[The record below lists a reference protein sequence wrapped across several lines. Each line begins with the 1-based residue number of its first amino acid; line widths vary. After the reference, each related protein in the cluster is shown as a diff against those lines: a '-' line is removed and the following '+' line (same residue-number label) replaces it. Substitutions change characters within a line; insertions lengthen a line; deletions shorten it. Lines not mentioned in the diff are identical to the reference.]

1 VLRGRETEQSQIS
14 ALLDEAWA
22 SRGGA
27 LVLRGPAGVG
37 KSALLADAT
46 VRAEGMLVLRT
57 QGIESETDLALAA
70 LNQLLLPV
78 SGLAD
83 RLTPPQAA
91 AMRVGFGEQP
101 TDGGNDR
108 FLVYSATLSLIAEA
122 AEGQPVLCVVDDA
135 QWLDEGS
142 AHALLFSAR
151 RLAVE
156 RVAMLFA
163 AREDD
168 MPGFEAPGV
177 PALSVP
183 GLGSVAAH
191 ALLEESA
198 GGPVDPGVADQ
209 LLAATG
215 GNPLALVELPTALT
229 AGELSG
235 QEPLPSSLPV
245 TEGVERAF
253 LARVRRLPERA
264 QTLLL
269 VAAAE
274 GAGDLATVQMAS
286 ASLGCEPAALEAAEQ
301 SGLVHTSAG
310 RLEFRHPLVRSSV
323 YGAAT
328 TSARREAH
336 GALAQCLTS
345 RGDAD
350 RSAWHRAAGTVG
362 PDETIA
368 TQLGQAAGR
377 AAGRGAPAAASA
389 AYERAAQLTAEPE
402 RRARRMWFS
411 AEQARLAGH
420 HLRATNLLESA
431 RSTTADPLL
440 LADVDLL
447 IGAVELVA
455 GSAESAEH
463 VLMRAAR
470 GMQARDPGRSL
481 HLLVIAAQAAALADH
496 TATEIEIGQLAASMP
511 RGAGDPEQFFLDLLV
526 GCGQYLSGETTSST
540 RLLRDVVRKAQDFD
554 ESMLITWAGRA
565 AFYLGDDEV
574 AHQLD
579 SRAVARAR
587 AVGAIGDLLPPLQ
600 RLALSEILR
609 GQWSTATANAIEALR
624 FARETGQHGLASLPS
639 CWLALLAAYRGDTS
653 ELLAHLDAAGA
664 VLPQHPMVI
673 ASEALLWARAVS
685 EAAAGDM
692 LAAMEHLRRVTS
704 QTVSRMCSLDRI
716 EIAAQTGQANEA
728 QAWLADLT
736 GIASYTGA
744 PWALARAAHCR
755 ALLAGPDE
763 ADAHY
768 AESLRQHDAG
778 RRPFERAR
786 TELAYGEFLR
796 RGGRRVDA
804 RAHLRRALTTFDDL
818 SARPWSDRAR
828 QELRASGE
836 SLRRQDPSAL
846 PKLTAQ
852 ELQVAGLV
860 TQGLS
865 NREAAAQ
872 LFISPRTVDFHLRN
886 VFTKLGVSSRGQL
899 AQQELELA

>member
-1 VLRGRETEQSQIS
+1 MLRGRETEQSQIS

-27 LVLRGPAGVG
+27 LTLRGPAGVG
-37 KSALLADAT
+37 KSALLADAI

-57 QGIESETDLALAA
+57 QGIESETDLALAS
-70 LNQLLLPV
+70 LNQLLRPV
-78 SGLAD
+78 IGLAD
-83 RLTPPQAA
+83 RLTPPQAE
-91 AMRVGFGEQP
+91 AMHVGFGEQP
-101 TDGGNDR
+101 TGGRNDP

-122 AEGQPVLCVVDDA
+122 AESQPVLCVVDDA

-151 RLAVE
+151 RLGVE
-156 RVAMLFA
+156 RIAMLFA
-163 AREDD
+163 ARDGDEPNFD
-168 MPGFEAPGV
+168 APGV
-177 PALSVP
+177 PFLSVP
-183 GLGSVAAH
+183 GLGPAAAH
-191 ALLEESA
+191 RLLEESA

-209 LLAATG
+209 LLAATD

-229 AGELSG
+229 AAELSG
-235 QEPLPSSLPV
+235 QEPLPASLPV

-253 LARVRRLPERA
+253 LARVRRLPA
-264 QTLLL
+264 PSQTLLL

-274 GAGDLATVQMAS
+274 GAGDLAAVQMAS
-286 ASLGCEPAALEAAEQ
+286 ASLGIDPGALGAVEQ
-301 SGLVHTSAG
+301 SGLVHTRRG

-328 TSARREAH
+328 SSSRRDAH
-336 GALAQCLTS
+336 AALAQCLTA
-345 RGDAD
+345 RGDVD
-350 RSAWHRAAGTVG
+350 RSVWHRAAAAVA

-368 TQLGQAAGR
+368 TQLEQAAGR
-377 AAGRGAPAAASA
+377 AAARGAPAAASA
-389 AYERAAQLTAEPE
+389 AFERAAQLTADPE
-402 RRARRMWFS
+402 TRARRIWFA

-420 HLRATNLLESA
+420 HLRAISLLESA
-431 RSTTADPLL
+431 RSTTTDPLL
-440 LADVDLL
+440 QADVDLL
-447 IGAVELVA
+447 TGAVELVA
-455 GSAESAEH
+455 GSAESAEQ

-470 GMQARDPGRSL
+470 GMQTRDPGRAL

-496 TATEIEIGQLAASMP
+496 TAAEIEIGRIAAAMP
-511 RGAGDPEQFFLDLLV
+511 RGAGDPGQFFLDLLV
-526 GCGQYLSGETTSST
+526 GCGQYVSGETTSST

-565 AFYLGDDEV
+565 AFYLGDDEA
-574 AHQLD
+574 AHRLD

-587 AVGAIGDLLPPLQ
+587 AVGAIGDMLPPLQ
-600 RLALSEILR
+600 RLALSEILQ
-609 GQWSTATANAIEALR
+609 GQWSTATAYATEALR

-639 CWLALLAAYRGDTS
+639 CWLALLAAYRGDDK
-653 ELLAHLDAAGA
+653 ELRCHLDAAGA
-664 VLPQHPMVI
+664 VLPQHPMVV
-673 ASEALLWARAVS
+673 ASESLLWARAVS
-685 EAAAGDM
+685 EAAAGDVD
-692 LAAMEHLRRVTS
+692 AALEHLRRVTS
-704 QTVSRMCSLDRI
+704 QTVSRMSSLDRI
-716 EIAAQTGQANEA
+716 EIAVQAGHATQA
-728 QAWLADLT
+728 QAWLADLS
-736 GIASYTGA
+736 GIASSTRA
-744 PWALARAAHCR
+744 PWASARAAHCR
-755 ALLAGPDE
+755 ALLAGPEE

-786 TELAYGEFLR
+786 TQLAYGEFLR

-818 SARPWSDRAR
+818 GARPWSERAS

-836 SLRRQDPSAL
+836 SIRRQGPGAL

-852 ELQVAGLV
+852 ELQVAKLV
-860 TQGLS
+860 TGGLS
-865 NREAAAQ
+865 NREVAAQ

-899 AQQELELA
+899 GQRELELA

>member
-27 LVLRGPAGVG
+27 LMLRGPAGVG
-37 KSALLADAT
+37 KSALLADAM

-57 QGIESETDLALAA
+57 QGIESEADLALAS
-70 LNQLLLPV
+70 LNQLLRPLI
-78 SGLAD
+78 GLAD
-83 RLTPPQAA
+83 RLTPPQAEA
-91 AMRVGFGEQP
+91 VRVGFGEQP
-101 TDGGNDR
+101 TGGRNDR

-122 AEGQPVLCVVDDA
+122 AESQPVLCVVDDA

-151 RLAVE
+151 RLGVE
-156 RVAMLFA
+156 RIAMLFA
-163 AREDD
+163 ARDGDE
-168 MPGFEAPGV
+168 PAFEAPGV
-177 PALSVP
+177 PSLSVA
-183 GLGSVAAH
+183 GLGPAAAH
-191 ALLEESA
+191 GLLEESA
-198 GGPVDPGVADQ
+198 GRPVDPGVADQ
-209 LLAATG
+209 LLAATD

-229 AGELSG
+229 AAELSG
-235 QEPLPSSLPV
+235 QAPLPASLPV

-253 LARVRRLPERA
+253 LARVRRLPA
-264 QTLLL
+264 PSQTLLL

-274 GAGDLATVQMAS
+274 GAGELAAVQMAS
-286 ASLGCEPAALEAAEQ
+286 ASLGIDPGALEAVER
-301 SGLVHTSAG
+301 SGLAHTRGG

-328 TSARREAH
+328 SSMRRDAH
-336 GALAQCLTS
+336 AALAQCLTA
-345 RGDAD
+345 RGDPD
-350 RSAWHRAAGTVG
+350 RSVWHRAAAAVA

-368 TQLGQAAGR
+368 TQLEQAAGR
-377 AAGRGAPAAASA
+377 AAARGAPAAASA
-389 AYERAAQLTAEPE
+389 AFERAAQLTADPEP
-402 RRARRMWFS
+402 RARRIWLA

-420 HLRATNLLESA
+420 HLRATSLLESA
-431 RSTTADPLL
+431 RSTTTDPLL

-447 IGAVELVA
+447 TGAVELVA
-455 GSAESAEH
+455 GSAESAEQ

-470 GMQARDPGRSL
+470 GMQTRDPGRAL
-481 HLLVIAAQAAALADH
+481 HLLVIAAQAASLADH
-496 TATEIEIGQLAASMP
+496 TAAEIEIGRLADAMP

-526 GCGQYLSGETTSST
+526 GCGQYVSGETASST
-540 RLLRDVVRKAQDFD
+540 RLLRDVVRKAQGFD

-565 AFYLGDDEV
+565 AFYLGDDDA
-574 AHQLD
+574 AHRLD

-587 AVGAIGDLLPPLQ
+587 AVGAIGDMLPPLQ
-600 RLALSEILR
+600 RLALSEIFQ
-609 GQWSTATANAIEALR
+609 GQWSTATANAVEALR

-639 CWLALLAAYRGDTS
+639 CWLALLAAYRGDAS
-653 ELLAHLDAAGA
+653 QLHSHLDAAGA
-664 VLPQHPMVI
+664 VLPQHPMVV
-673 ASEALLWARAVS
+673 ASESLLWARAVS
-685 EAAAGDM
+685 EAAAGDVD
-692 LAAMEHLRRVTS
+692 AAMEHLRRVTS
-704 QTVSRMCSLDRI
+704 QAVSRMSSLDRI
-716 EIAAQTGQANEA
+716 EIAFHAGHATQAR
-728 QAWLADLT
+728 AWLTDLS
-736 GIASYTGA
+736 GIASSTGA
-744 PWALARAAHCR
+744 PWASARVEHCR
-755 ALLAGPDE
+755 ALLAGPEE

-796 RGGRRVDA
+796 RSRRRVDA

-818 SARPWSDRAR
+818 GARPWSDRAS

-836 SLRRQDPSAL
+836 SIRRQEPNAL

-852 ELQVAGLV
+852 ELQVANLV

-865 NREAAAQ
+865 NREVAAQ

-899 AQQELELA
+899 AQRELELA